1 LPEPR
6 NPVRIVTGIRSSGG
20 GGPLG
25 AVHGSPA
32 SPLNARDAGAADA
45 AAVGAEAGRR
55 RRTVLPAQRRGIA
68 LLRRSVWTCSIG
80 AVQPTAA
87 SRLSSQAAGSARGA
101 ASSSSSA
108 RRCLVLR
115 LDRVTAPAS
124 SRDWSRAGREP
135 ISTRPGLGQ
144 LFARCLTERQYDGCS
159 GNGCPRRPISRF
171 KPEAA
176 RTPSGLE
183 IGVSPT
189 KRAAAVLPV
198 ARGRL
203 ASPAS

>member
-1 LPEPR
+1 MTASLRPWSAERMRLSRVVLPEPR

-115 LDRVTAPAS
+115 LDRHRTTAS
-124 SRDWSRAGREP
+124 SRDWSRELVASRFP
-135 ISTRPGLGQ
+135 PGLAWGS
-144 LFARCLTERQYDGCS
+144 CLH
-159 GNGCPRRPISRF
+159 
-171 KPEAA
+171 
-176 RTPSGLE
+176 
-183 IGVSPT
+183 GV
-189 KRAAAVLPV
+189 
-198 ARGRL
+198 
-203 ASPAS
+203 

>member
-1 LPEPR
+1 M
-6 NPVRIVTGIRSSGG
+6 RIVTGIRSSGG

-115 LDRVTAPAS
+115 LDRHRPRRAVT
-124 SRDWSRAGREP
+124 GRELVASRFP
-135 ISTRPGLGQ
+135 PGLGQ